1 MLGTLK
7 SASISLPSPDG
18 PGFFEMISVMFV
30 WFAGILQGVFWGL
43 GNGGGTMMSGVL
55 IQMFGLTNTFR
66 AFALGGAAVLAI
78 LILAQQAASFLERRQ
93 EQRLDYELVSDDE
106 QSKSEE
112 PKDVLD
118 EKAASKTT

>member
-1 MLGTLK
+1 
-7 SASISLPSPDG
+7 
-18 PGFFEMISVMFV
+18 
-30 WFAGILQGVFWGL
+30 
-43 GNGGGTMMSGVL
+43 MMSGVL

-78 LILAQQAASFLERRQ
+78 LILAQQTASFLERRQ